1 MKYVLLLAA
10 LIAAP
15 ALAQVTVENA
25 WARATPPGARIG
37 AGYFT
42 LRNTGTTAD
51 RLVAVSSPAAA
62 RVETHVTVKEGDV
75 SKMREVK
82 GYEVPAKGS
91 LELKPG
97 GSHLMFVDIKAPF
110 KEGQRI
116 EALLRFA
123 KAGEVKV
130 QFEVRPLGSA
140 SHEHQHMH

>member
-1 MKYVLLLAA
+1 MRYVLLLAA
-10 LIAAP
+10 FVAMP
-15 ALAQVTVENA
+15 AMAQVSVENA
-25 WARATPPGARIG
+25 WARATPPGAKIG

-42 LRNTGTTAD
+42 LRNTGSVAD
-51 RLVAVSSPAAA
+51 RLLSVASPAAA

-75 SKMREVK
+75 SRMREVK
-82 GYEVPAKGS
+82 GYEIPAKGS

-116 EALLRFA
+116 DAVLKFE

-130 QFEVRPLGSA
+130 QVEVRPLGSA

>member
-1 MKYVLLLAA
+1 MKYVLLLATF
-10 LIAAP
+10 IAAP

-51 RLVAVSSPAAA
+51 RLLAVSSPAAA

-123 KAGEVKV
+123 KAGDVKV

>member
-1 MKYVLLLAA
+1 MKYVLLLATF
-10 LIAAP
+10 IAAP

-25 WARATPPGARIG
+25 WARATPPGAKIG

-51 RLVAVSSPAAA
+51 RLLAVSSPAAA

-110 KEGQRI
+110 KEGQHI

-123 KAGEVKV
+123 KAGD
-130 QFEVRPLGSA
+130 
-140 SHEHQHMH
+140 